1 MKKVGFSVILLG
13 IVYFISQ
20 TFGAIARAAEEGT
33 AATLSLTQ
41 LPFEAY
47 EGLMVA
53 AIGVCIRLLAGIR
66 ADMEKKDDALHRAG
80 ARSRLASKRIRKLA
94 PVHGPKAR
102 IK

>member
-20 TFGAIARAAEEGT
+20 TF
-33 AATLSLTQ
+33 
-41 LPFEAY
+41 
-47 EGLMVA
+47 GLMVA

-80 ARSRLASKRIRKLA
+80 ARSRLASKRARKLA

>member
-1 MKKVGFSVILLG
+1 MKKGGFSVILLG

-20 TFGAIARAAEEGT
+20 TFGAIARAAEEGS

>member
-66 ADMEKKDDALHRAG
+66 ADMEKNDALHRAG
-80 ARSRLASKRIRKLA
+80 ARSRLASTRIRKLA